1 MDRTSGT
8 ARIDLRPAG
17 TEDEELLFRVFYHTR
32 VDEFRPAGWEEAR
45 LNGFLRDQAQL
56 QHAYYH
62 SVFPEAAFDV
72 VEVDGAPAGRLYVDR
87 TGDSIHIIDIA
98 LLPEYRG
105 RGVGG
110 ELVRRLIQEA
120 DADGRSIS
128 LMVESSNPALRL
140 YQRLGFV
147 AGPIQGIN
155 LPMRRLPAAKGVGHG

>member
-1 MDRTSGT
+1 VSET
-8 ARIDLRPAG
+8 ARIALRPAG
-17 TEDEELLFRVFYHTR
+17 TEDEELLFRVFYHAR
-32 VDEFRPAGWEEAR
+32 VEEFRPAGWEEAR
-45 LNGFLRDQAQL
+45 LTAFLRDQARL

-105 RGVGG
+105 RGVGSALMG
-110 ELVRRLIQEA
+110 QLAEEA
-120 DADGRSIS
+120 DAAGRSIS
-128 LMVESSNPALRL
+128 LMVESSTPARRL

-155 LPMRRLPAAKGVGHG
+155 LPMRRLPAAWGGGHG